1 MSAQATVIVYDDF
14 LLLRVPFA
22 GSEYIGSCILQH
34 GQEVGQMNDWV
45 NWSSVVQNSLG
56 VAIPICSCH

>member
-22 GSEYIGSCILQH
+22 GSEYIGSCIL
-34 GQEVGQMNDWV
+34 
-45 NWSSVVQNSLG
+45 
-56 VAIPICSCH
+56 